1 MSGDLPG
8 RELADEMGPQFGFR
22 NGFLQ
27 GVDHAH
33 RFTASARFDNGQGQA
48 IAHRGMG
55 GECGF
60 DRLGR
65 NLATGDI
72 DDVGGASGDVEGSV
86 GKDAGEVGGGVGT
99 LGKTRIGVGPVT
111 RGDRGTRDNEAGVGS
126 GGDGD
131 AVEGGADAGRIGA
144 RGGGGVESDAAAFGG
159 AEEVVDLEVVLVEG
173 ELFEGKGKGRSG
185 GDGEPEVPGDGVG
198 IRPGAPEGRNG
209 GQGEAGEGTGGGK
222 DGRR

>member
-8 RELADEMGPQFGFR
+8 GKLADEMGTQFGFR

-55 GECGF
+55 GQGGF

-72 DDVGGASGDVEGSV
+72 DDVGGASGDAEGSV
-86 GKDAGEVGGGVGT
+86 GKDSGEVGGSVGT
-99 LGKTRIGVGPVT
+99 LGKARIGVGPVT

-131 AVEGGADAGRIGA
+131 AVEGGADAGGIGA
-144 RGGGGVESDAAAFGG
+144 WGGGGVESDAAAFGG
-159 AEEVVDLEVVLVEG
+159 AEEVVDLEVMPVEG
-173 ELFEGKGKGRSG
+173 VLFEGKGEGRSG
-185 GDGEPEVPGDGVG
+185 RNGEPEVLRDGIG
-198 IRPGAPEGRNG
+198 IDPGAPEGGDG
-209 GQGEAGEGTGGGK
+209 GQGEGGE
-222 DGRR
+222 